1 MVKYKNLF
9 SYCSCLRTSVRLGS
23 TEIQFDGNS
32 TESQAIFL
40 PFDDFLQK
48 IEFKIHQRKESG
60 GTIRKRDAF
69 KDFVANRN
77 LEQLHNLS
85 PFKNSSSNDLTIET
99 KEMIQIP
106 ISKIRFSSG
115 RLLV

>member
-1 MVKYKNLF
+1 M
-9 SYCSCLRTSVRLGS
+9 RTSVRLGS

-32 TESQAIFL
+32 TESQPIFL

-69 KDFVANRN
+69 KDFVANGN

-85 PFKNSSSNDLTIET
+85 PFKNSSSNDLTME
-99 KEMIQIP
+99 KEEILQIP
-106 ISKIRFSSG
+106 ISNIRFSSG
-115 RLLV
+115 RYLLVCSNV